1 VSRARGGRRRGAE
14 YVSRGGLAV
23 MIEGGGRGTVLKRLA
38 RWRVPLGFVSAVVVL
53 WFARP
58 TWRSLVTGGGIAL
71 VGQAVR
77 VWAAGHLE
85 KSREVTSSGPYRFT
99 RHPLY
104 VGSAIMGA
112 GLAVAAAQAGLAALI
127 AAYLVTTFAIAIRA
141 EETFLASRF
150 GGDYEAYRAGRLT
163 NGRRF
168 SWKRA
173 LRTNREYRA
182 VAGLVALFALLAL
195 KVGVRS

>member
-1 VSRARGGRRRGAE
+1 MSDGGDRATI
-14 YVSRGGLAV
+14 V
-23 MIEGGGRGTVLKRLA
+23 TRLA

-58 TWRSLVTGGGIAL
+58 TWRTLVAGGVVAL
-71 VGQAVR
+71 AGEAVR
-77 VWAAGHLE
+77 LWAAGHLE

-104 VGSAIMGA
+104 VGSAVMGA
-112 GLAVAAAQAGLAALI
+112 GLAVASAHVGLAALI
-127 AAYLVTTFAIAIRA
+127 AVYLATTFTVAIKA
-141 EETFLASRF
+141 EEAFLQSRF

-168 SWKRA
+168 SWARA
-173 LRTNREYRA
+173 IRTNREYRA
-182 VAGLVALFALLAL
+182 VVGLVALFALLAL
-195 KVGVRS
+195 KIGVRS

>member
-1 VSRARGGRRRGAE
+1 LRGQA
-14 YVSRGGLAV
+14 A
-23 MIEGGGRGTVLKRLA
+23 MIEGGGGGDVLKRLA

-104 VGSAIMGA
+104 VGSAVMGA
-112 GLAVAAAQAGLAALI
+112 GLAVAAAQVGLAALI

-141 EETFLASRF
+141 EEAFLASRF

-168 SWKRA
+168 SWARA

-195 KVGVRS
+195 KMAFGVRS